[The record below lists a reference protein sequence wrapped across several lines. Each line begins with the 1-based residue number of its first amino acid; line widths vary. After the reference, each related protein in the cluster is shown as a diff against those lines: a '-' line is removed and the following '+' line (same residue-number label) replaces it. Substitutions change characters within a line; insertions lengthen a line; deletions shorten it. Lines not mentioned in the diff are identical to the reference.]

1 MTPRSVYTLLLLVI
15 TLAVPALAAADT
27 PDDHPPPAHEA
38 GADPESRTELINRIR
53 LVRMYAITEALD
65 LDEATAAKLFPAL
78 REQDDAIK
86 ALHQSKQEHRKALRG
101 MMKSETYDRKAVTG
115 HIDALSKVDVQI
127 AQARADQM
135 TKLKRILSPEQQVK
149 FVLVRER
156 LENEIRRTIQEHRR
170 ERRRKRSGERRPP
183 RP

>member
-1 MTPRSVYTLLLLVI
+1 MTSRSIYMLLILSI
-15 TLAVPALAAADT
+15 TLALPSLAAAE
-27 PDDHPPPAHEA
+27 PPPERAPPSHEP
-38 GADPESRTELINRIR
+38 GTETESREDLMNRIR

-101 MMKSETYDRKAVTG
+101 MMKSESYDRKVVADR
-115 HIDALSKVDVQI
+115 IDALSKVDVQI
-127 AQARADQM
+127 AQARADQV
-135 TKLKRILSPEQQVK
+135 TKLKRILTPEQQVK

-156 LENEIRRTIQEHRR
+156 LENEIRRTIREHRR
-170 ERRRKRSGERRPP
+170 ERRNKGPRERRAP